1 MCQVRVKRNLAE
13 DKISGTGRPDLG
25 KEASREVGRELNFK
39 GDLDWGPSR
48 LAGWATMGLI
58 VF

>member
-13 DKISGTGRPDLG
+13 DKISGTGRLDLG
-25 KEASREVGRELNFK
+25 KEASREVGHELNFK

-48 LAGWATMGLI
+48 LSEWATWA
-58 VF
+58 